1 MKKDSRACV
10 PKRSDI
16 DLWQVQSGNHTEE
29 VNLDKRSCSCRK
41 WDLTGMP
48 CNHAVSAIYQAGMH
62 PEDFVSDFF
71 KKPMYVASY
80 RPIFYPMPA
89 QHGWTKTDTPDIMPP
104 KFKDHMLGRRQEKRR
119 KGKTEVPKPKDTS
132 RMGTITCSNCKLQG
146 HKYTSCTQPL
156 KPDLAIRKNNHKVI
170 YENLYLCAINSI
182 STAFLILSIYN
193 EMLQPSRTMPPPG
206 STVPSASAPSA
217 SAPSASAPSATA
229 PSASAPSAS
238 TASASAPSASTAPPA
253 PRSSATRP
261 PTAPA
266 APRSSATRP
275 PTAPPGPRSSAQGRG
290 QGVYSYFTAGANASA
305 GREPGVGPLGNSYAG
320 PSCSP
325 DDC

>member
-1 MKKDSRACV
+1 
-10 PKRSDI
+10 
-16 DLWQVQSGNHTEE
+16 
-29 VNLDKRSCSCRK
+29 
-41 WDLTGMP
+41 
-48 CNHAVSAIYQAGMH
+48 
-62 PEDFVSDFF
+62 
-71 KKPMYVASY
+71 
-80 RPIFYPMPA
+80 
-89 QHGWTKTDTPDIMPP
+89 
-104 KFKDHMLGRRQEKRR
+104 
-119 KGKTEVPKPKDTS
+119 
-132 RMGTITCSNCKLQG
+132 MGTITCSNCKLQG

-170 YENLYLCAINSI
+170 YENLYLCAIYSI
-182 STAFLILSIYN
+182 TTAFLIMSIYN

-275 PTAPPGPRSSAQGRG
+275 PTAPPGPRSSAQGRS

-305 GREPGVGPLGNSYAG
+305 RREPGVGPLGN
-320 PSCSP
+320 
-325 DDC
+325 

>member
-1 MKKDSRACV
+1 
-10 PKRSDI
+10 
-16 DLWQVQSGNHTEE
+16 
-29 VNLDKRSCSCRK
+29 
-41 WDLTGMP
+41 
-48 CNHAVSAIYQAGMH
+48 
-62 PEDFVSDFF
+62 
-71 KKPMYVASY
+71 
-80 RPIFYPMPA
+80 
-89 QHGWTKTDTPDIMPP
+89 
-104 KFKDHMLGRRQEKRR
+104 
-119 KGKTEVPKPKDTS
+119 
-132 RMGTITCSNCKLQG
+132 MGTITCSNCKLQG

-182 STAFLILSIYN
+182 TTAFLILSIYN
-193 EMLQPSRTMPPPG
+193 DMLQPSRTMPPPG

-238 TASASAPSASTAPPA
+238 TAPP
-253 PRSSATRP
+253 
-261 PTAPA
+261 

-320 PSCSP
+320 PSVG
-325 DDC
+325 